1 MNRLLWAL
9 AILVDIIAIFST
21 WPFFTSEPTLMSVG
35 IGVLLVILFGALLIL
50 LIRPK
55 VFGHRVRGSAK
66 FLCFAVPG
74 IAFVG
79 SLDSASISGH
89 EMYAIV
95 FAGLIGWL
103 NWVAFRQSIAT
114 EVPSAA

>member
-1 MNRLLWAL
+1 MNRLLWVL

-21 WPFFTSEPTLMSVG
+21 WPFFASEPTLMSVG
-35 IGVLLVILFGALLIL
+35 IGVLLVILFGALLFL
-50 LIRPK
+50 LIRPQ
-55 VFGHRVRGSAK
+55 VFGHRVSGCAK
-66 FLCFAVPG
+66 FLCVAVPG
-74 IAFVG
+74 IAFVV

-103 NWVAFRQSIAT
+103 NWAAFRRGVAT